1 MFEETE
7 TQKLSSLAKVI
18 EQIGEETRLNL
29 RATLTLGL
37 TLLIHGKHLS
47 RCGTCG

>member
-7 TQKLSSLAKVI
+7 TQKLSNLAKVI
-18 EQIGEETRLNL
+18 EQIGEEIRLNL

-37 TLLIHGKHLS
+37 TLLTHGRRLS
-47 RCGTCG
+47 QCGTCG